1 VVVLSLF
8 RKLVIFFGL
17 FILVIL
23 SATLAIVYNE
33 SRRSIEQLSQQKA
46 VSIIQTIDSAL
57 ESHIP
62 DAQFEDVLLHL
73 KSKDPHIIS
82 FDIYKLNQF
91 LYDIAST
98 DPNKIGT
105 QSNRQN
111 IVAVVRNQPL
121 TSLHGDVMEITAPIH
136 GYGGVIYSANV
147 RFSIADDLKSTHIL
161 LVEVLLIGLCALV
174 LSVLGAWLF
183 TREFLSKPVL
193 AIISAANNVA
203 SGTLQVDLSKQI
215 KRRDEFGH
223 LARSFQRMTESL
235 HHLMSSMAETA
246 SELNREFEELVSN
259 GDYAARGALHVSDTI
274 QQVVQSV
281 NKQLVLLSSLHEK
294 LSGVVARCTQNS
306 ANPGH
311 GSERHRSWSDNV
323 VDDLREW
330 MAMVDKEMTQTKDMM
345 AHLEWVLSSVNGQLG
360 ALQHVNHTAAQLSQ
374 IASEL
379 RNIMSTFEI

>member
-8 RKLVIFFGL
+8 RKLVILFGL

-23 SATLAIVYNE
+23 SATLAIVYSE

-62 DAQFEDVLLHL
+62 DYQFEDVLLHL

-98 DPNKIGT
+98 NPNKIGT
-105 QSNRQN
+105 QSNDQS
-111 IVAVVRNQPL
+111 IVAVARNKTL
-121 TSLHGDVMEITAPIH
+121 TSVHGDVMEITAPIH

-147 RFSIADDLKSTHIL
+147 RFSIADDLKATRVL
-161 LVEVLLIGLCALV
+161 FVEVLLIGLCALV
-174 LSVLGAWLF
+174 LSVLAAWLF

-193 AIISAANNVA
+193 AIVAAANHVA
-203 SGTLQVDLSKQI
+203 SGTLQVDLSKQL
-215 KRRDEFGH
+215 KRRDEIGH

-259 GDYAARGALHVSDTI
+259 GDYTARGALHVSDTI

-281 NKQLVLLSSLHEK
+281 NKQIFLLSSLHEK
-294 LSGVVARCTQNS
+294 LSGVLSQMTQNP
-306 ANPGH
+306 ANHAH
-311 GSERHRSWSDNV
+311 GSEGYLSWSEHV
-323 VDDLREW
+323 VEDLNEW
-330 MAMVDKEMTQTKDMM
+330 IALVDKEMTQAKDMM

-360 ALQHVNHTAAQLSQ
+360 ALQHVNHTASQLSQ

-379 RNIMSTFEI
+379 RAIISTFEI